1 MSILSLTGWV
11 HPLKSPVYPE
21 SSGLRFGAA
30 RSGDRPAE
38 CGAGHCGIDMLCN
51 EGTQV
56 YSVHDGVV
64 VTAQDNEVVGG
75 SAGRY
80 ISISHAG
87 GVAKSYYI
95 HLDKLYVKAKQT
107 VASGQLIGTVG
118 RTGVTSSPTHLHFA
132 VVENG
137 KYINPEPY
145 VRSWSTGGVSVLLPI
160 AAFIMCWFAW
170 KRLF

>member
-1 MSILSLTGWV
+1 MSVLSIPGWV

-38 CGAGHCGIDMLCN
+38 CGQGHCGIDMLCA
-51 EGTQV
+51 EGTPV
-56 YSVHDGVV
+56 YAAHEGVV
-64 VTAQDNEVVGG
+64 VTAQTNEVAGG

-87 GVAKSYYI
+87 GVAKTYYI
-95 HLDKLYVKAKQT
+95 HLDQLYVKAKQT
-107 VASGQLIGTVG
+107 VSAGQAIGTVG

-132 VVENG
+132 FMENG
-137 KYINPEPY
+137 KYIDPEAA
-145 VRSWSTGGVSVLLPI
+145 VRSWPTGGGSIVPFLAMLAV
-160 AAFIMCWFAW
+160 AWWAW